1 MPHFANSAFFSNMC
15 VTPTNTLLNNSKN
28 CMIGTVGHPSVEIQA
43 KSKILSFVCTE
54 ILGSPVNSEWMYNC
68 QVSFNREGKCG
79 INGTN
84 LKKGISNGG
93 KIIRTH

>member
-1 MPHFANSAFFSNMC
+1 
-15 VTPTNTLLNNSKN
+15 
-28 CMIGTVGHPSVEIQA
+28 MIGTVGHPSVEIQA

-68 QVSFNREGKCG
+68 QVSLNREGKCG

-84 LKKGISNGG
+84 LKKGNQQWRKNDKNSLM
-93 KIIRTH
+93 